1 MQFEDEKMSDYKEF
15 IINLIEENCQNV
27 VEELEK
33 SDFKLY
39 NDEIKNIFLLREK
52 IFNNEN
58 IKQKFR
64 LLLLKDLFLK
74 VERQYL
80 ENLNSI
86 DDSQAHQDKAP
97 NQKEIFDYKESLQS
111 QIRELEKEIL

>member
-1 MQFEDEKMSDYKEF
+1 M
-15 IINLIEENCQNV
+15 
-27 VEELEK
+27 
-33 SDFKLY
+33 
-39 NDEIKNIFLLREK
+39 REK

-80 ENLNSI
+80 ENLNAI
-86 DDSQAHQDKAP
+86 DEVQAHQNKAP
-97 NQKEIFDYKESLQS
+97 NQKEIFDYKESLNLK
-111 QIRELEKEIL
+111 LESLKKKYYK